1 MEKPGL
7 VQYRWMLM
15 LLMVM
20 DSLAGFHPRKT
31 EQGFRLRMR
40 KRKTA
45 WKRKS
50 WEQHNPRI
58 PRQ

>member
-1 MEKPGL
+1 MERPEL
-7 VQYRWMLM
+7 VQYRWVLM
-15 LLMVM
+15 LPMVVN
-20 DSLAGFHPRKT
+20 SLAGFHPRKT
-31 EQGFRLRMR
+31 EQGFRPR